1 MAFFSQMCFSLFLL
15 HAILV
20 TSSTQSSALTSQKS
34 EDLIRQT
41 CKRTNN
47 FNLCVTSLN
56 SDPRSLNADVKGLA
70 RISLQQLL
78 TKTNQTLQNVGN
90 LFKDTRDPIM
100 FRLLGN
106 CIIEYNR
113 AVTDYLPGAISALDS
128 NNYGASKQ
136 GADDT
141 ATSATTC
148 GDQFIIRG
156 LPRVS
161 ISTQSKQVQGLA
173 MVASGII
180 STLG

>member
-1 MAFFSQMCFSLFLL
+1 
-15 HAILV
+15 
-20 TSSTQSSALTSQKS
+20 
-34 EDLIRQT
+34 
-41 CKRTNN
+41 
-47 FNLCVTSLN
+47 
-56 SDPRSLNADVKGLA
+56 
-70 RISLQQLL
+70 
-78 TKTNQTLQNVGN
+78 
-90 LFKDTRDPIM
+90 M

-113 AVTDYLPGAISALDS
+113 AVTDYLAGAISDLDS

-148 GDQFIIRG
+148 GDQFINRG
-156 LPRVS
+156 LPQVS
-161 ISTQSKQVQGLA
+161 VSTQSKQVQGLA